1 MDTGTDKG
9 IPDWLNPDRLIELI
23 ELLREAGYKI
33 GISQH
38 IAAQDIILFLIT
50 QGQTLDN
57 PKQLINLL
65 GPIFSKSL
73 IEQENF
79 QYHFDNWLKLI
90 KQIGLDDDTSVL
102 PLKISVPSH
111 TTEKVSLPVAR
122 RRIPWRQLQWIL
134 IFIAVLMGT
143 PTTTQKPPS
152 TNPPSSPTTT
162 PTPKQ
167 TLPSINPT
175 PSTTGTPIPEQPSSV
190 NWQIT
195 LIYFLLSL
203 CFLYIGSQLLWLWRA
218 NLFLHRSSTKVIPD
232 LQTISIPDLEQNLF
246 PRYLFI
252 SIAKNFRQRILVPTN
267 ILDVEKTIDAF
278 FQRGRWVEPIYRN
291 SAVIPEYLF
300 LVERTSYRDHQSKF
314 VAEMIEQ
321 LKNDGVYVETYFYD
335 EDPRI
340 CFSSDEH
347 NSSLKLHQI
356 ATKYSQHYLIVVSDT
371 EKLFSSIT
379 GELEPWVN
387 QLLDWQNRVILTPT
401 PVENYSYEKFV
412 LAQDF
417 LILPATS
424 TGLQTLSQKLQQ
436 QIATNHYLITETPS
450 PLPESLRLRPLYWIE
465 RNSPPTKDIDAML
478 VSLEEYLGK
487 NNFYWL
493 GACAV
498 FPQLHW
504 NITVY
509 LGNTLKT
516 EMGHSLLE
524 VGSLTK
530 LARLPWLRYGYMPDW
545 LRSLLIAKLT
555 NEQKHTIR
563 TVLKDLLVTA
573 VQGSKGGLQLEV
585 AKKHHSF
592 LSKLLANPIMFYLLS
607 RRVFEGS
614 ELRDHLFVS
623 FMTRQSK
630 LTIEVSD
637 TFIRLLQRTPQP
649 LITRGILKKTGF
661 ALGLLTLTIIAQE
674 VSVRV
679 TYPPTV
685 IRTESPLSISKL
697 EALLKAKNFKEADLE
712 TDRVMLAV
720 ANRQSEGWLR
730 IEDAE
735 NFPCKE
741 LRTIDNLW
749 LKYSQ
754 GKFGISVQQE
764 IYKNLGGTKQF
775 DYDVWISFGR
785 MVGWFNQRREDG
797 WFNQTGSSWLDYSDI
812 NFSLSAPTGHLPTLG
827 GGWENWFII
836 GVRGSRRGFVV
847 LFPPVKTCRV

>member
-1 MDTGTDKG
+1 MDTENKD
-9 IPDWLNPDRLIELI
+9 IPNWLNLDRLIELI

-33 GISQH
+33 GISEH
-38 IAAQDIILFLIT
+38 IAAQDLILFLIAE
-50 QGQTLDN
+50 GQTLDD
-57 PKQLINLL
+57 PKQLRTLL
-65 GPIFSKSL
+65 GPIFCKSL

-90 KQIGLDDDTSVL
+90 KEIGL
-102 PLKISVPSH
+102 SH
-111 TTEKVSLPVAR
+111 TVEDKGSLPVAR

-143 PTTTQKPPS
+143 LKSEQTFSPINPPPS
-152 TNPPSSPTTT
+152 PTVPQTPNETLPPISQTPSPTVPQTQE
-162 PTPKQ
+162 Q
-167 TLPSINPT
+167 TLPVP
-175 PSTTGTPIPEQPSSV
+175 
-190 NWQIT
+190 WQIA
-195 LIYFLLSL
+195 LIYFSLSL
-203 CFLYIGSQLLWLWRA
+203 CFIYIGLQLLWLWRA
-218 NLFLHRSSTKVIPD
+218 NLFLHRSSTKIIPE
-232 LQTISIPDLEQNLF
+232 LQTISIPELEQNLF
-246 PRYLFI
+246 PRHLFI
-252 SIAKNFRQRILVPTN
+252 NIAKNFRQRILVPTN

-278 FQRGRWVEPIYRN
+278 FQRGRWLEPIYRN
-291 SAVIPEYLF
+291 SAAIPEYLF

-347 NSSLKLHQI
+347 NSPLKLHQI
-356 ATKYSQHYLIVVSDT
+356 ATKYSQHYLILVSDT

-387 QLLDWQNRVILTPT
+387 QLLDWENRVILTPKL
-401 PVENYSYEKFV
+401 VENYSYEKFV

-417 LILPATS
+417 LILPATP
-424 TGLQTLSQKLQQ
+424 TGLQVLSQRLRQ
-436 QIATNHYLITETPS
+436 QIATNHYLTTETAS
-450 PLPESLRLRPLYWIE
+450 PLPESLRLRPLHWIE

-516 EMGHSLLE
+516 ETGHSLLE

-563 TVLKDLLVTA
+563 TVFKDLLVTA
-573 VQGSKGGLQLEV
+573 VQGSEGRLQLEIG
-585 AKKHHSF
+585 KKHHSF

-607 RRVFEGS
+607 RRVSEGS
-614 ELRDHLFVS
+614 QLRDYLFVS

-637 TFIRLLQRTPQP
+637 TFSRLLQLTPQP
-649 LITRGILKKTGF
+649 LITRGILKKTELT
-661 ALGLLTLTIIAQE
+661 LGLFTLAI
-674 VSVRV
+674 V
-679 TYPPTV
+679 TLVVLLYRPKDPPTV
-685 IRTESPLSISKL
+685 IPTL
-697 EALLKAKNFKEADLE
+697 EETPITTPSRYTQLETLLKAQNFREADSE

-720 ANRQSEGWLR
+720 ANRQSQGWLR
-730 IEDAE
+730 VEDAE

-749 LKYSQ
+749 LKYSK

-764 IYKNLGGTKQF
+764 IYKNLGGTKQ
-775 DYDVWISFGR
+775 YNEKVWESFADR
-785 MVGWFNQRREDG
+785 IGWRSEG
-797 WFNQTGSSWLDYSDI
+797 SWLNYNDL
-812 NFSLSAPTGHLPTLG
+812 NFSLSAPTGQLPSISGTMWSLR
-827 GGWENWFII
+827 NN
-836 GVRGSRRGFVV
+836 

>member
-57 PKQLINLL
+57 PKQLRNLL

-90 KQIGLDDDTSVL
+90 KQIGLD
-102 PLKISVPSH
+102 
-111 TTEKVSLPVAR
+111 TEKVSLPVAR

-143 PTTTQKPPS
+143 PTTKQKPPS

-175 PSTTGTPIPEQPSSV
+175 PSTTGTPTPEQPSSV

-450 PLPESLRLRPLYWIE
+450 PLPESLRLRPLHWIE

-685 IRTESPLSISKL
+685 IRTESLLSKL

-775 DYDVWISFGR
+775 DYDVWISFGK
-785 MVGWFNQRREDG
+785 MVG
-797 WFNQTGSSWLDYSDI
+797 WFNQTGSWLDYSDL
-812 NFSLSAPTGHLPTLG
+812 NFSLSAPTGHLPTLNTGTGPGGTARAWGGLGLLEGLSLG
-827 GGWENWFII
+827 GGSLLLSRQWECN
-836 GVRGSRRGFVV
+836 
-847 LFPPVKTCRV
+847 P

>member
-1 MDTGTDKG
+1 MDTENKD
-9 IPDWLNPDRLIELI
+9 IPNWLNLDRLIELI

-33 GISQH
+33 GISEH
-38 IAAQDIILFLIT
+38 IAAQDLILFLIAE
-50 QGQTLDN
+50 GQTLDD
-57 PKQLINLL
+57 PKQLRTLL
-65 GPIFSKSL
+65 GPIFCKSL

-90 KQIGLDDDTSVL
+90 KEIGL
-102 PLKISVPSH
+102 SH
-111 TTEKVSLPVAR
+111 TVEDKGSLPVAR

-143 PTTTQKPPS
+143 LKSEQTFSPINPPPS
-152 TNPPSSPTTT
+152 PTVPQTPNETLPPISQTPSPTVPQTQE
-162 PTPKQ
+162 Q
-167 TLPSINPT
+167 TLPVP
-175 PSTTGTPIPEQPSSV
+175 
-190 NWQIT
+190 WQIA
-195 LIYFLLSL
+195 LIYFSLSL
-203 CFLYIGSQLLWLWRA
+203 CFIYIGLQLLWLWRA
-218 NLFLHRSSTKVIPD
+218 NLFLHRSSTKIIPE
-232 LQTISIPDLEQNLF
+232 LQTISIPELEQNLF
-246 PRYLFI
+246 PRHLFI
-252 SIAKNFRQRILVPTN
+252 NIAKNFRQRILVPTN

-278 FQRGRWVEPIYRN
+278 FQRGRWLEPIYRN
-291 SAVIPEYLF
+291 SAAIPEYLF

-347 NSSLKLHQI
+347 NSPLKLHQI

-387 QLLDWQNRVILTPT
+387 QLLDWENRVILTPKL
-401 PVENYSYEKFV
+401 VENYSYEKFV

-417 LILPATS
+417 LILPATP
-424 TGLQTLSQKLQQ
+424 TGLQVLSQRLRQ
-436 QIATNHYLITETPS
+436 QIATNHYLTTETAS
-450 PLPESLRLRPLYWIE
+450 PLPESLRLRPLHWIE

-516 EMGHSLLE
+516 ETGHSLLE

-563 TVLKDLLVTA
+563 TVFKDLLVTA
-573 VQGSKGGLQLEV
+573 VQGSEGRLQLEIG
-585 AKKHHSF
+585 KKHHSF

-607 RRVFEGS
+607 RRVSEGS
-614 ELRDHLFVS
+614 QLRDYLFVS

-637 TFIRLLQRTPQP
+637 TFSRLLQLTPQP

-661 ALGLLTLTIIAQE
+661 ALVGLFTLAI
-674 VSVRV
+674 V
-679 TYPPTV
+679 TLVVLLYRPKDPPTV
-685 IRTESPLSISKL
+685 IPTL
-697 EALLKAKNFKEADLE
+697 EETPITTPSRYTQLETLLKAQNFREADLE
-712 TDRVMLAV
+712 TDSVMLAV
-720 ANRQSEGWLR
+720 ANRQSEGYLR
-730 IEDAE
+730 VEDAE

-749 LKYSQ
+749 LKYSK

-764 IYKNLGGTKQF
+764 IYKNLGGTKQ
-775 DYDVWISFGR
+775 YNEKVWESFADR
-785 MVGWFNQRREDG
+785 IGWRSE
-797 WFNQTGSSWLDYSDI
+797 GSNYNDL
-812 NFSLSAPTGHLPTLG
+812 NFSLSAPTGQLPSLR
-827 GGWENWFII
+827 GGW
-836 GVRGSRRGFVV
+836 VV
-847 LFPPVKTCRV
+847 LGSSSLLSRHVECNP

>member
-57 PKQLINLL
+57 PKQLRNLL

-90 KQIGLDDDTSVL
+90 KQIGLD
-102 PLKISVPSH
+102 
-111 TTEKVSLPVAR
+111 TEKVSLPVAR

-143 PTTTQKPPS
+143 PTTQPKPLS

-175 PSTTGTPIPEQPSSV
+175 PSTTGTPTPEQPSSV

-450 PLPESLRLRPLYWIE
+450 PLPESLRLRPLHWIE

-685 IRTESPLSISKL
+685 IRTESLLSKL

-775 DYDVWISFGR
+775 DENVWRSFGR
-785 MVGWFNQRREDG
+785 MVGWRDH
-797 WFNQTGSSWLDYSDI
+797 YSDY
-812 NFSLSAPTGHLPTLG
+812 NFSLSAPTGHLPSLWSVDGRRRQRERLQLVIELRLWVG
-827 GGWENWFII
+827 G
-836 GVRGSRRGFVV
+836 

>member
-1 MDTGTDKG
+1 MDTENKD
-9 IPDWLNPDRLIELI
+9 IPNWLNPDRLIELI

-33 GISQH
+33 GISEH
-38 IAAQDIILFLIT
+38 IAAQDLILFLIAE
-50 QGQTLDN
+50 GQTLDD
-57 PKQLINLL
+57 PKQLRTLL
-65 GPIFSKSL
+65 GPIFCKSL

-90 KQIGLDDDTSVL
+90 KEIGL
-102 PLKISVPSH
+102 SH
-111 TTEKVSLPVAR
+111 TTEDQGSLPVPR

-134 IFIAVLMGT
+134 IFIAVLMRTLISEQT
-143 PTTTQKPPS
+143 P

-162 PTPKQ
+162 PKAEQ

-175 PSTTGTPIPEQPSSV
+175 PSTTGTITPEQLSSV
-190 NWQIT
+190 NWQIA
-195 LIYFLLSL
+195 LIYFSLSL
-203 CFLYIGSQLLWLWRA
+203 CFIYIGSQLLWLWRA
-218 NLFLHRSSTKVIPD
+218 NLFLHRSSTKVIPE
-232 LQTISIPDLEQNLF
+232 LQTISIPELEQNLF
-246 PRYLFI
+246 PRHLFI
-252 SIAKNFRQRILVPTN
+252 NIAKNFRQRILVPTD

-278 FQRGRWVEPIYRN
+278 FQRGRWLEPIYCN
-291 SAVIPEYLF
+291 SAAIPEYLF

-347 NSSLKLHQI
+347 NSPLKLHQI

-387 QLLDWQNRVILTPT
+387 QLLDWENRVILTPKL
-401 PVENYSYEKFV
+401 VENYSYEKFV

-417 LILPATS
+417 LILPATP
-424 TGLQTLSQKLQQ
+424 TGLQVLSQRLRQ
-436 QIATNHYLITETPS
+436 QIATNHYLTTETAS
-450 PLPESLRLRPLYWIE
+450 PLPESLRLRPLHWIE

-516 EMGHSLLE
+516 ETGHSLLE

-530 LARLPWLRYGYMPDW
+530 LARLPWFRYGYMPDW

-563 TVLKDLLVTA
+563 TVFKDLLVTA
-573 VQGSKGGLQLEV
+573 VQGSEGRLQLEIG
-585 AKKHHSF
+585 KKHHSF

-607 RRVFEGS
+607 RRVSEGS
-614 ELRDHLFVS
+614 QLRDYLFVS

-637 TFIRLLQRTPQP
+637 TFSRLLQLTPQP

-661 ALGLLTLTIIAQE
+661 ALGITLTIIAQQ
-674 VSVRV
+674 VFVRV
-679 TYPPTV
+679 TNSPT
-685 IRTESPLSISKL
+685 IIPTTEETPTTSRYTKL
-697 EALLKAKNFKEADLE
+697 EA
-712 TDRVMLAV
+712 
-720 ANRQSEGWLR
+720 
-730 IEDAE
+730 
-735 NFPCKE
+735 
-741 LRTIDNLW
+741 
-749 LKYSQ
+749 
-754 GKFGISVQQE
+754 
-764 IYKNLGGTKQF
+764 
-775 DYDVWISFGR
+775 
-785 MVGWFNQRREDG
+785 
-797 WFNQTGSSWLDYSDI
+797 
-812 NFSLSAPTGHLPTLG
+812 
-827 GGWENWFII
+827 
-836 GVRGSRRGFVV
+836 
-847 LFPPVKTCRV
+847 

>member
-57 PKQLINLL
+57 PKQLRNLL

-90 KQIGLDDDTSVL
+90 KQIGLD
-102 PLKISVPSH
+102 
-111 TTEKVSLPVAR
+111 TEKVSLPVAR

-143 PTTTQKPPS
+143 PTTQPKPLS

-175 PSTTGTPIPEQPSSV
+175 PSTTGTPTPEQPSSV

-450 PLPESLRLRPLYWIE
+450 PLPESLRLRPLHWIE

-685 IRTESPLSISKL
+685 IRTESLLSKL

-730 IEDAE
+730 MEDAE

-775 DYDVWISFGR
+775 DENVW
-785 MVGWFNQRREDG
+785 
-797 WFNQTGSSWLDYSDI
+797 
-812 NFSLSAPTGHLPTLG
+812 
-827 GGWENWFII
+827 
-836 GVRGSRRGFVV
+836 
-847 LFPPVKTCRV
+847 